1 MVRQLIFDTETT
13 GLSPENDHR
22 IIEIALLE
30 VVNMKLTGKKFH
42 CYLNPGRRS
51 DPKAFSK
58 HRLTDG
64 FLKNKQLFEQIADDL
79 LNFIGSDRLIAHNA
93 QFDMKFLN
101 MELSRINRRTI
112 PLSQSFC
119 TKALANIILSPKN
132 LSLDTLCDNLSID
145 RQSRDKRHGALIDC
159 HLLYQVYCELSYH
172 IYHGNTLWTI

>member
-132 LSLDTLCDNLSID
+132 LSLDTLCDFFSID
-145 RQSRDKRHGALIDC
+145 RQSRNKRHGALIDC
-159 HLLYQVYCELSYH
+159 HLLYQVYCELKTKYVYS
-172 IYHGNTLWTI
+172 TLTYT